1 MSFKCGNVS
10 WIQRVS
16 LYGTRMITLTKIREL
31 DIAASPG
38 AGPTFLSA
46 ASGLVR
52 AGDFLYV
59 VADDELHLAVF
70 PATTNGPGRVIPLFE
85 GELPTSRV
93 ERKALKPDLE
103 TLTLLPPSQ
112 DYPTGAILALGS
124 GSRRN
129 RRKGALLGVHAQSA
143 VQGLPKIIDLSAIFD
158 PLDVVFR
165 KLNIE
170 GAAVIGDEMRLF
182 QRGNGRDS
190 ENAIIRF
197 ALPAFLDAL
206 SGESAIEPLAIQR
219 IDLGKIDGI
228 PLSFTD
234 AATLPNGS
242 MVFSAVAEDTDD
254 TYNDGPCRGAG
265 IGLLDRDG
273 RLLRM
278 LRFDAPYKV
287 EGVDARVDGAG
298 IRLLLV
304 TDADDPAIPAVLFSA
319 TMES

>member
-1 MSFKCGNVS
+1 
-10 WIQRVS
+10 
-16 LYGTRMITLTKIREL
+16 MITLTKIREL

-70 PATTNGPGRVIPLFE
+70 PAANNGPGRVIPLFE

-112 DYPTGAILALGS
+112 DFPAGAILALGS

-129 RRKGALLGVHAQSA
+129 RRKGALLGLHAQSA
-143 VQGLPKIIDLSAIFD
+143 VQGPSVILDLCPIFD
-158 PLDVVFR
+158 PLDAVFR
-165 KLNIE
+165 NLNIE
-170 GAAVIGDEMRLF
+170 GAAVVGDEMRLF
-182 QRGNGRDS
+182 QRGNHRDS

-197 ALPAFLDAL
+197 ALPAFLEVL
-206 SGESAIEPLAIQR
+206 RGEGESAIEPIAIQK

-234 AATLPNGS
+234 AATLPNGN

-273 RLLRM
+273 HLLRM

-287 EGVDARVDGAG
+287 EGVDARVDGEA